1 MSNRIKANLTK
12 LFKNHRIVFWYD
24 DHKDLRDEFEALELD
39 DIEKIVLDNNEF
51 GVKYRILR
59 EEPKQQFLLYHEGP
73 EPDYLDNW
81 LLDVQLAHTQF
92 KTDQISI
99 WLSEL
104 ALTPDFEEV
113 LRAHA
118 SFFESDSRMQALK
131 SLIEREDTVADLELK
146 MLAVCT
152 KSDPILDLI
161 IEALLKELAE
171 DKNDKLIMLQKY
183 GLEDVLWK
191 KVRGVYGYQNDEP
204 SIRDFAIELFQSSYE
219 LSTKGTSNLL
229 PDALVFFKRWKDN
242 RKQKEAFEV
251 LSDKCATILSIE
263 NDLNDRDLDS
273 VLDVDYFKL
282 IDLRII
288 SDLINKVLNS
298 DVTSDKVSVWVR
310 QRRQSHWY
318 SSFEHMYQ
326 AIDYAA
332 QFIHQLNQVDLTMSS
347 LTDGVER
354 YRDSWFRVDQLYR
367 KYVYHKIKADQPTL
381 LGQLTE
387 KVQGLYSN
395 NYLLQLGNN
404 FSETIH
410 KGDEWRADS
419 IPLQSSFFE
428 RYVRPFITSNKKVY
442 VIISDAFRYEIA
454 DELKQKIRQEDRFS
468 AELTPMLSM
477 LPSYTQ
483 LGMAA
488 LLPHQKLSLAED
500 GKGSVIIDGT
510 STQGTEQRHKILN
523 NALNGRGLAIQ
534 SDKFKQMGRP
544 ERRELFKDND
554 VIYFYHNRI
563 DHTGDKLKSEGEAF
577 VAAQD
582 TVEELIDMIKKLAA
596 TNAYNILI
604 TADHGFIYQ
613 NNELDE
619 SDFSMALPDGDI
631 MTSAR
636 RFILGKGLAESPS
649 LYHFT
654 SSQLGLEG
662 DIEVQVPTSIN
673 RLRLKGSGSRF
684 VHGGASLQEVVV
696 PVLAINKARESDVRL
711 VDIEVL
717 KRQNSLIT
725 SGQLG
730 IMLYQSE
737 PVTDKV
743 QPRVVRLGLYTKE
756 GELISDTR
764 EINFDIRSDNA
775 RDREERVQLLLSH
788 EADNYNGMDVFL
800 KLEEKVPGTSK
811 YKEYQSFTYTI
822 RRSFTRDF
830 DF

>member
-12 LFKNHRIVFWYD
+12 LFKSNRIVFWYD
-24 DHKDLRDEFEALELD
+24 DNKDLRDEFEALELD

-104 ALTPDFEEV
+104 ALSPDFEEV

-191 KVRGVYGYQNDEP
+191 KVRGIYGYQNDEP

-326 AIDYAA
+326 TIDYAA

-404 FSETIH
+404 FSETIR

-428 RYVRPFITSNKKVY
+428 RYVRPFITNNKKVY

-582 TVEELIDMIKKLAA
+582 TVEELIDIIKKLAA

-636 RFILGKGLAESPS
+636 RFILGKGLAKSPS
-649 LYHFT
+649 LHHFT
-654 SSQLGLEG
+654 SSQLELEG
-662 DIEVQVPTSIN
+662 DIEVQVPISIN

-696 PVLAINKARESDVRL
+696 PVLAINKTRESDVRL

-775 RDREERVQLLLSH
+775 RDREERVQLLLAH
-788 EADNYNGMDVFL
+788 EADNYNGMDVLL
-800 KLEEKVPGTSK
+800 KLEEKVLGTSK

>member
-12 LFKNHRIVFWYD
+12 LFKSNRIVFWYD
-24 DHKDLRDEFEALELD
+24 DNKDLRDEFEALELD

-51 GVKYRILR
+51 GVKYRVLR

-104 ALTPDFEEV
+104 ALSPDFEEV

-146 MLAVCT
+146 MMAVCT

-191 KVRGVYGYQNDEP
+191 KVRGVYGYQNDKP

-219 LSTKGTSNLL
+219 LSTKGTSSLL

-263 NDLNDRDLDS
+263 SDLNDRDLDS

-649 LYHFT
+649 LHHFT

-696 PVLAINKARESDVRL
+696 PVLAINKTRESDVRL